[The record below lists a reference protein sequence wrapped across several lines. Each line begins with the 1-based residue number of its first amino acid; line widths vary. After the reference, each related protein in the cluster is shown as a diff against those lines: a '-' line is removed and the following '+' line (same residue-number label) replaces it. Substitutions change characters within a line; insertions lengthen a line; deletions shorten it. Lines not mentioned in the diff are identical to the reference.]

1 MKSDIKALIRPNI
14 LALSPYSTAR
24 DEYKGKIGVFLD
36 ANESPFENG
45 YNRYPDPRQL
55 TLKKRLSEIKRLP
68 IENMFIGNGSD
79 EAIDLMFR
87 IFCIPGEDNA
97 IAIAPSYGMYEVSA
111 AINDVEM
118 RKVLLN
124 RDFSLPTD
132 ALLKAADSNS
142 KLLFIC
148 SPNNPTGN
156 SFEVDEILTLVKK
169 FDGIVVVDEAY
180 IDFSNKESLT
190 GKLSDY
196 PNLVVLQT
204 MSKAWGM
211 AGLRCGL
218 AFASKEIIDYMNMV
232 KYPYNINLSTI
243 EKVTKLLDEP
253 LDEHVNTIKVER
265 ENMSRRLKDFEFVK
279 EVYPSD
285 SNFILFKSD
294 DGDALYNYLIG
305 REIIVRNRSRVA
317 LCENCLRL
325 TIGTPEENKRVIEA
339 LENYK

>member
-1 MKSDIKALIRPNI
+1 MKSDIKVLIRPNI

-24 DEYKGKIGVFLD
+24 DEYKGKIGIFLD

-45 YNRYPDPRQL
+45 YNRYPDPRQMV
-55 TLKKRLSEIKRLP
+55 LKTKLGKIKG
-68 IENMFIGNGSD
+68 IAVENIFLGNGSD

-87 IFCIPGEDNA
+87 IFCVPGKDNA
-97 IAIAPSYGMYEVSA
+97 IAIAPSYGMYEVAA
-111 AINDVEM
+111 AINDVEI

-124 RDFSLPTD
+124 SDYSLPVE
-132 ALLKAADSNS
+132 ALLKAADANS
-142 KLLFIC
+142 KLMFIC

-156 SFEVDEILTLVKK
+156 SFEIDEILSLVER
-169 FDGIVVVDEAY
+169 FAGIVVVDEAY
-180 IDFSNKESLT
+180 IDFSDKESLT
-190 GKLSDY
+190 KELSSH

-218 AFASKEIIDYMNMV
+218 AYASKEIIDYMNMV

-243 EKVTKLLDEP
+243 ENVIRLLDEP
-253 LDEHVNTIKVER
+253 VEEHVNIIKRER
-265 ENMSRRLKDFEFVK
+265 EQMAQRLKEFDFVK
-279 EVYPSD
+279 AVYQSD
-285 SNFILFKSD
+285 ANFILFKAD
-294 DGDALYNYLIG
+294 DGDELYNYLIE

-325 TIGTPEENKRVIEA
+325 TIGTPDENRRVIEA

>member
-87 IFCIPGEDNA
+87 IFCIPGKDNA

-142 KLLFIC
+142 KLMFIC

-180 IDFSNKESLT
+180 IDFSDKESLT
-190 GKLSDY
+190 GKLSEY
-196 PNLVVLQT
+196 HNLVVLQT

-253 LDEHVNTIKVER
+253 LDEHVNTIKDER
-265 ENMSRRLKDFEFVK
+265 ENISRRLKDFEFVK

-285 SNFILFKSD
+285 SNFILFKTD

-305 REIIVRNRSRVA
+305 REIIVRNRSRVT

>member
-118 RKVLLN
+118 RKVLLK

-156 SFEVDEILTLVKK
+156 SFVVDEILTLVKK